1 MKAIVGTFNH
11 EKALVGA
18 FSMIVKIDCETDVS
32 FYSTTQDTALGRVE
46 HSWGRVERGPGQWS
60 VVPRWVGRG
69 HGADTHLSGDYHSR
83 GQE

>member
-1 MKAIVGTFNH
+1 MKALVGAFNQ

-18 FSMIVKIDCETDVS
+18 FSVIVKTDCETDGS
-32 FYSTTQDTALGRVE
+32 FYNTTQDTAPGRVE
-46 HSWGRVERGPGQWS
+46 HSRGRVEHSPGQWS

-83 GQE
+83 GQG